1 MLFSEMLVDAL
12 YEEIDIKL
20 DFDEY
25 VEGVFDYKVGDRD
38 KTTVPIMNNEIAVQL
53 FASNV
58 IDATGAI
65 GDISKD

>member
-25 VEGVFDYKVGDRD
+25 VECVFDYKVGDRD

>member
-20 DFDEY
+20 DFNEY

>member
-1 MLFSEMLVDAL
+1 MLVDAL

-20 DFDEY
+20 DFYEY